1 VNVLADTYGVK
12 MIGTPAE
19 DVEDTMAGA

>member
-19 DVEDTMAGA
+19 DVEDMMTGA